1 MINCQRDEAM
11 MTDHDIYLFKQ
22 GRHYRL
28 YDKLGAHPTTMNGQA
43 GTWFAVW
50 APNARSAHVI
60 GAFNQWNPTASPLS
74 VRQDGSGIW
83 EGFVPGARVGQEYKF
98 RLEQGNG
105 GGVAEKGDPFA
116 VYWEEP
122 PRTASRI
129 WELDYQWHDQ
139 EWMDQRKAQ
148 NSLQAPMSIYEV
160 HLGSWKRSPDDPDG
174 FLDYRSMAHLLV
186 EHVTAMGFT
195 HVEIM
200 PIMEHPFYGSWG
212 YQTVGYFAPTS
223 RYGTPQDFMYLIDH
237 LHQNGIGV
245 ILDWVPSHFPADAH
259 GLSRFDGTH
268 LFEHE
273 DARKGFHP
281 DWNSSI
287 FNYGR
292 YEVQAYLI
300 SSALFWLEKYH
311 ADGLRVDAVASMIYL
326 DYSRKEGEWIPNQ
339 YGGNENLEA
348 LDFLRRLNMAVYENY
363 PDVQT
368 MAEESTSWPMVS
380 RPVYLGGLGFG
391 MKWNMGWMNDTLSYM
406 SKDPVHR
413 KFYHDQLTFGLWY
426 AYTENF
432 ILPLSHDEVVHLK
445 GSLLDKM
452 PGDSW
457 QKRAN
462 LRLLFG
468 YMTGQPGKK
477 LLFMGGEFGQWRE
490 WNHDA
495 SLDWHL
501 LDQPAHQGIR
511 DWVRDLNLAYT
522 REQAL
527 YAGDYDQNGFAW
539 EDCHDSDQSVL
550 TFFRQYQQEVILVAC
565 NFTPVPRYRYRVGLP
580 RGGTWLEILNSDAT
594 VYGGSGVGNKGAV
607 EARHASWHGFPYMTE
622 LTLPPL
628 AAVFFKPASQP

>member
-1 MINCQRDEAM
+1 MI
-11 MTDHDIYLFKQ
+11 TDHDIYLFKQ

-28 YDKLGAHPTTMNGQA
+28 YDKLGAHPRTRNGLE
-43 GTWFAVW
+43 GVRFAVW
-50 APNARSAHVI
+50 APNARSVSVI
-60 GAFNQWNPTASPLS
+60 GAFNHWDPATSPLA

-83 EGFVPGARVGQEYKF
+83 EGFVPGATVGQEYKF
-98 RLEQGNG
+98 RIEQGG
-105 GGVAEKGDPFA
+105 GGVAVEKGDPFA
-116 VYWEEP
+116 VYWERP

-129 WELDYQWHDQ
+129 WNLEYQWHDEQ
-139 EWMDQRKAQ
+139 WMAERRNA
-148 NSLQAPMSIYEV
+148 NGLQSPMAIYEV
-160 HLGSWKRSPDDPDG
+160 HLGSWRRSPDDPG
-174 FLDYRSMAHLLV
+174 SYLDYRTMAHLLA
-186 EHVTAMGFT
+186 EYVTEMGFT

-200 PIMEHPFYGSWG
+200 PVMEHPFYGSWG

-237 LHQNGIGV
+237 LHQKGIGV
-245 ILDWVPSHFPADAH
+245 ILDWVPSHFPSDGH

-273 DARKGFHP
+273 DTRLGFHP

-292 YEVQAYLI
+292 YEVQAFLI

-311 ADGLRVDAVASMIYL
+311 VDGLRVDAVASMIYL
-326 DYSRKEGEWIPNQ
+326 DYSRKPGEWIPNR
-339 YGGNENLEA
+339 YGGNENLDA

-406 SKDPVHR
+406 SREPVHR
-413 KFYHDQLTFGLWY
+413 KFHHDQLTFGIWY

-445 GSLLDKM
+445 GSLLEKM
-452 PGDSW
+452 PGDMW
-457 QKRAN
+457 QKMAN
-462 LRLLFG
+462 LRLLHG
-468 YMTGQPGKK
+468 YMMGQPGKK

-490 WNHDA
+490 WDHQA

-501 LDQPAHQGIR
+501 LEFSTHQGIR
-511 DWVRDLNLAYT
+511 DWVRDLNRIYV
-522 REQAL
+522 RESSL
-527 YAGDYDQNGFAW
+527 HAGDYDQNGFAW
-539 EDCHDSDQSVL
+539 EDCHDADQSVL
-550 TFFRQYQQEVILVAC
+550 TFFRKHGDEVILVAC
-565 NFTPVPRYRYRVGLP
+565 NFTPVVRYRYRVGLP
-580 RGGTWLEILNSDAT
+580 QGGTWLEILNSDAQ
-594 VYGGSGVGNKGAV
+594 VYGGSGTGNAGAV
-607 EARHASWHGFPYMTE
+607 TAQEESWHGLPFMAE

-628 AAVFFKPASQP
+628 SAVFFKPGNRA